1 MAGRAAS
8 TTADRETSTIAG
20 RAAPII
26 TNSGIHGVN
35 TAADLARLRGEGKH
49 LNPQELKELTARV
62 KSLEEMARLENR
74 LKLLERREQ
83 PHSNEDPDVSED
95 LENEVRNPRAP
106 TNDDNSGTGNLS
118 LIRHS
123 TEIDTSNSSSSESD
137 DQHRHKRRRY
147 NKGFKV
153 TPNCTLRTSSSL
165 REWGDWKREIERVFE
180 GDPDTYQHGSQKI
193 VKALDYLD
201 WSLKSLWYTYS
212 EQAGGIRKWQHF
224 IKWTRQNVQN
234 GQNATA
240 TLYEQLER
248 AKQLPDKSPV
258 KFNAYLASIE
268 RDLPQQTE
276 QASAMTFYSKLSGE
290 LKKQFK
296 SSDIQ
301 IPETRAQCVA
311 TAQRIW
317 EGLHS
322 PEEQRPNFG
331 NGNSKGFSSGP
342 RYPRFDSRRDRKDR
356 FLRSHRGPDDQNKP
370 WTEHRNDQNRIRDN
384 RSRDQSKKEQ
394 PTCFTCNKP
403 GHLSPNCPER
413 KKAKIQS
420 VQEGID
426 GQRSSHSDSKTT
438 DSETDD
444 SLN

>member
-153 TPNCTLRTSSSL
+153 TPNCTLRTSS
-165 REWGDWKREIERVFE
+165 
-180 GDPDTYQHGSQKI
+180 KI
-193 VKALDYLD
+193 
-201 WSLKSLWYTYS
+201 
-212 EQAGGIRKWQHF
+212 G
-224 IKWTRQNVQN
+224 
-234 GQNATA
+234 
-240 TLYEQLER
+240 R
-248 AKQLPDKSPV
+248 AHV
-258 KFNAYLASIE
+258 
-268 RDLPQQTE
+268 
-276 QASAMTFYSKLSGE
+276 
-290 LKKQFK
+290 
-296 SSDIQ
+296 
-301 IPETRAQCVA
+301 
-311 TAQRIW
+311 
-317 EGLHS
+317 
-322 PEEQRPNFG
+322 
-331 NGNSKGFSSGP
+331 
-342 RYPRFDSRRDRKDR
+342 
-356 FLRSHRGPDDQNKP
+356 
-370 WTEHRNDQNRIRDN
+370 
-384 RSRDQSKKEQ
+384 
-394 PTCFTCNKP
+394 
-403 GHLSPNCPER
+403 
-413 KKAKIQS
+413 
-420 VQEGID
+420 
-426 GQRSSHSDSKTT
+426 
-438 DSETDD
+438 
-444 SLN
+444 